1 MMGFKKIQCF
11 LLIILFFSSCSEV
24 KPDVESLKTN
34 INSDNLAPYNEILNE
49 YDKIFEQEYSKFTLP
64 NKDRVNIS
72 IPEGIYTLTVGYK
85 NSNKDV
91 KWAENLFKNL
101 VNKFYH
107 DKNPIVE
114 NKDNIIFSYGNIAS
128 IGLFGDIGM
137 LEKDFNITKYMPSD
151 NFEAEVESYWL
162 NRMSNIS
169 NTNNDNMDFSLSEA
183 VDLCDTFFNKDYKNC
198 FSDFTLK
205 PKDVNLLK
213 YDNEEYAYYMICESV
228 YKGVPLQE
236 NYDNF
241 TFSEDVYGTV
251 SLQTHVL
258 LQNHNVKFVSSPER
272 FTVIK
277 EQPVDKILSLQG
289 AVNQLEEQ
297 LANNYRLN
305 FDGIELM
312 YEAYDETPRISL
324 VNEDSDFEKDLYNL
338 ENGKRNFTY
347 TPVWCFMIDSDTDNF
362 GNKQF
367 YHYREYITV
376 NAITGEISVHK

>member
-1 MMGFKKIQCF
+1 
-11 LLIILFFSSCSEV
+11 
-24 KPDVESLKTN
+24 
-34 INSDNLAPYNEILNE
+34 
-49 YDKIFEQEYSKFTLP
+49 
-64 NKDRVNIS
+64 
-72 IPEGIYTLTVGYK
+72 
-85 NSNKDV
+85 
-91 KWAENLFKNL
+91 
-101 VNKFYH
+101 
-107 DKNPIVE
+107 
-114 NKDNIIFSYGNIAS
+114 
-128 IGLFGDIGM
+128 
-137 LEKDFNITKYMPSD
+137 
-151 NFEAEVESYWL
+151 
-162 NRMSNIS
+162 
-169 NTNNDNMDFSLSEA
+169 
-183 VDLCDTFFNKDYKNC
+183 
-198 FSDFTLK
+198 
-205 PKDVNLLK
+205 
-213 YDNEEYAYYMICESV
+213 MICESI

-289 AVNQLEEQ
+289 AVNQLEKE

-312 YEAYDETPRISL
+312 YEAYDKTPRISL
-324 VNEDSDFEKDLYNL
+324 VNEDSDSEKNLYNL

-347 TPVWCFMIDSDTDNF
+347 APVWCFMIDSDTDNF

-376 NAITGEISVHK
+376 NAITGEICVHK